1 MVKSLS
7 NQCDT
12 CRACGETNLE
22 LAIPLAPTPL
32 ADAYVGRDQ
41 LRAAQD
47 RFPLDCFICK
57 DCGQLQL
64 RDFVD
69 PDALYGNFIYCTSNS
84 PGLVEHFRNYTTQV
98 IERAKP
104 SDGGLVVDIG
114 SNDGTLLR
122 FFKERGMRV
131 LGIDPA
137 REIALKAT
145 ASGIETLPAY
155 FNMELARKLRAEHGP
170 ASLIVSNNTMANIDA
185 LDEFIGGIRKLLAPD
200 GVFVFETIY
209 MADMV
214 RRSHFDNIYHE
225 HIYYFSVKP
234 LDRLF
239 RRHKMQLIEVQRIPT
254 LGGSLRGYVQL
265 AEGPRRQSP
274 SVDELLKEED
284 ETGIHQ
290 AETFTN
296 FSAQLDEAK
305 TRLLD
310 LLRTL
315 KAQGKSIAGYGASHS
330 VTTLLFHFGLG
341 EFLDFLVDDNPVKQ
355 GLYSP
360 GYHIPV
366 YAPDALYEKRPDY
379 VVLLAWRFDKQMKAK
394 HRAYLENGGH
404 FITPLPELEVI

>member
-7 NQCDT
+7 HQCDT
-12 CRACGETNLE
+12 CRACGGSNLE
-22 LAIPLAPTPL
+22 MALPLAPTPL
-32 ADAYVGRDQ
+32 ADDYVGRDR

-69 PDALYGNFIYCTSNS
+69 PDALYGNFIYSTSNS
-84 PGLVEHFRNYTTQV
+84 PGLVEHFRDYTAQV
-98 IERAKP
+98 LKRTRP
-104 SDGGLVVDIG
+104 DDNGLVVDIG

-122 FFKERGMRV
+122 FFKDRGMRV

-137 REIALKAT
+137 LEIALKAT

-155 FNMELARKLRAEHGP
+155 FNVELARRLRTERGP

-185 LDEFIGGIRKLLAPD
+185 LDEFIGGIRNLLAPD

-214 RRSHFDNIYHE
+214 RRNHFDNIYHE

-254 LGGSLRGYVQL
+254 KGGSLRGYVQL
-265 AEGPRRQSP
+265 AGGPRRQSP
-274 SVDELLKEED
+274 SVDELLKDED
-284 ETGIHQ
+284 KTGIHQ
-290 AETFTN
+290 AETFRN

-310 LLRTL
+310 LLRDL
-315 KAQGKSIAGYGASHS
+315 KSQGKTIAGYGASHS

-355 GLYSP
+355 GLFSP

-366 YAPDALYEKRPDY
+366 YSPEALYEKRPDY
-379 VVLLAWRFDKQMKAK
+379 VLLLAWRFNQLMKNK
-394 HRAYLENGGH
+394 HRAYLERGGH